1 MEKQPVILFRKEFD
15 TENELA
21 IARQF
26 FPVVEYRSEV
36 PKDSLVIGRY
46 STLPYYAEL
55 EQDLRNV
62 NSQLINSHRQ
72 HRWIADFDWYESLR
86 AYTPETWFRAHELP
100 DDDTQFI
107 VKGKTNS
114 RKFDWESLMFA
125 KNKAEAIRIM
135 IELTK
140 DPLIGP
146 QGIVFRRYIP
156 LVTYEVGIKGL
167 PFTNEWRFFFYKG
180 EVISHA
186 YYWST
191 AVDVERSLSTEGLAF
206 AKQVAAIARRNCNFF
221 VIDIAEKQSGG
232 WTLIEI
238 NDAQSSG
245 LSENNAEG
253 LYRNLRTA
261 ILSAR

>member
-1 MEKQPVILFRKEFD
+1 MKLQPVILFRKELA
-15 TENELA
+15 TEPELA
-21 IARQF
+21 VAKKF

-36 PKDSLVIGRY
+36 PKNSLVIGRY

-62 NSQLINSHRQ
+62 GSQLINSHRQ
-72 HRWIADFDWYESLR
+72 HRWIADFDWYEDLQSL
-86 AYTPETWFRAHELP
+86 TPQTWFRAHELP
-100 DDDTQFI
+100 NDGTQFI

-114 RKFDWESLMFA
+114 RKFEWNTLMFA
-125 KNKAEAIRIM
+125 KDKDDAIRIM

-156 LVTYEVGIKGL
+156 LVTYELGIKDL

-180 EVISHA
+180 EVISYA

-191 AVDVERSLSTEGLAF
+191 AINIERTLSYEGLAF
-206 AKQVAAIARRNCNFF
+206 AKQVAAIAKEHCPFF
-221 VIDIAEKQSGG
+221 VIDIAETTAGG

-245 LSENNAEG
+245 LSENDAET
-253 LYRNLRTA
+253 LYKNLKQA
-261 ILSAR
+261 ITLIS